1 MTVRIR
7 PATEPDLPLI
17 LQLQKV
23 DYRSD
28 GYLDELYI
36 SEPYRCQ
43 GIGPQALVVA
53 ESLCRG
59 HDVRALHLEVEG
71 NRPKAKVLY
80 HRHGF
85 ETLHRQRMTKH
96 LV

>member
-1 MTVRIR
+1 MRWQGCTPRR
-7 PATEPDLPLI
+7 TLAGALHRFEEPGVAI
-17 LQLQKV
+17 
-23 DYRSD
+23 
-28 GYLDELYI
+28 ELVPI
-36 SEPYRCQ
+36 AAQETGCGEGS
-43 GIGPQALVVA
+43 GPQALVVA